1 MLFVYEGMNIGGK
14 ITVSKTYRIP
24 HTGFPQ
30 YSEGRSGRG
39 DTLIAFAFLPN
50 FCYFDAVF

>member
-39 DTLIAFAFLPN
+39 TP
-50 FCYFDAVF
+50 